1 MPIRPGTVSPGL
13 ARRQAT
19 TGAALPA
26 GPIPSPGV
34 PPAAITAV
42 RVRPAA
48 AAAPTA
54 GPAVPAAA
62 ALTAG
67 PAVPAAAAALTAG
80 PAVPAAAAAH
90 TAGPAVPA
98 AALTAQ
104 EAAAAALTAQEAA
117 AAAQEAAAVPVVVP
131 GLLLPVQDVK
141 LSFIA
146 GIGSRIPAFSRFKI
160 ILL

>member
-67 PAVPAAAAALTAG
+67 PAVPAAAAA
-80 PAVPAAAAAH
+80 H
-90 TAGPAVPA
+90 TAGPAVP
-98 AALTAQ
+98 
-104 EAAAAALTAQEAA
+104 AAALTAQEAA